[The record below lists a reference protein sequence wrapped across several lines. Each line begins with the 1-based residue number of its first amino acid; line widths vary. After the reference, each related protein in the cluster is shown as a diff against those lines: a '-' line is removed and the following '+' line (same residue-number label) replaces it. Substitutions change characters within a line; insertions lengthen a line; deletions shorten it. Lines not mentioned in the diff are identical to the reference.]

1 MSRIPL
7 LTLFASVVALGTGC
21 YTEGDGYGY
30 AQPVY
35 AQPGGPGYADGAPA
49 VGYVSVAP
57 GVEVV
62 SDYDYPVFFTG
73 GLYWRSFGGVWY
85 SSGMYNGGWAINY
98 NVPIGVRGIARP
110 EMYAHYHPAG
120 ASIRYSGG
128 AGFRGGGYVGGG
140 VRGGAYV
147 GGGVRGG
154 AAVTRPVTA
163 APAAH
168 PAAPAARPAPAR
180 RK

>member
-1 MSRIPL
+1 MVIAARARIVTMSRIPL

-110 EMYAHYHPAG
+110 
-120 ASIRYSGG
+120 SVV
-128 AGFRGGGYVGGG
+128 GYVDIGYGTEG
-140 VRGGAYV
+140 V
-147 GGGVRGG
+147 
-154 AAVTRPVTA
+154 AVFTGINYPF
-163 APAAH
+163 
-168 PAAPAARPAPAR
+168 
-180 RK
+180 